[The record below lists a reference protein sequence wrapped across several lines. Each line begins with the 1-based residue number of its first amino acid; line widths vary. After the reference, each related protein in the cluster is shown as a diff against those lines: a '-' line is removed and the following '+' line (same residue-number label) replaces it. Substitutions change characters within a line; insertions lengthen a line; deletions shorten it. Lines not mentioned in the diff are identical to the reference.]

1 MTTKYRIRRVGDIT
15 IVDLGG
21 GLSLGETVA
30 FALGSGIMLQEL
42 VRELTKQDQKK
53 IVVNLAE
60 VTYVDSSGIG
70 QLVGAL
76 LTARNQGG
84 DLKLLRPAKQVL
96 DVLKTTN
103 LTSVFDVQD
112 DEATVIQSFS
122 KEIAARA

>member
-1 MTTKYRIRRVGDIT
+1 
-15 IVDLGG
+15 
-21 GLSLGETVA
+21 
-30 FALGSGIMLQEL
+30 MLQEL

>member
-1 MTTKYRIRRVGDIT
+1 MTTKYHIRRVGDIT
-15 IVDLGG
+15 IVDLSG
-21 GLSLGETVA
+21 GLSLGEAVA
-30 FALGSGIMLQEL
+30 FALGSGVMLQEL

-53 IVVNLAE
+53 ILVNLAE

-84 DLKLLRPAKQVL
+84 DLKLLKPTKQVL

>member
-53 IVVNLAE
+53 ILVNLAE